1 MENESLEKLAQEIRE
16 LSEFI
21 HLIVQ
26 IIEKCGLK
34 IIYPNTLDD
43 YLAGYVVRVK
53 TQKGIFPITILSG
66 NGERALVSFIK
77 IRDYM
82 SQNSCSGVIVTK
94 EELTPSVKMKVK
106 LHNESNKE
114 NKIYLIF
121 GTKGKELEGKLLEVL
136 R

>member
-1 MENESLEKLAQEIRE
+1 MENESLEKLVQEVQE
-16 LSEFI
+16 LSE
-21 HLIVQ
+21 LISLVIQ
-26 IIEKCGLK
+26 IIERCGLE
-34 IIYPNTLDD
+34 IIPPKTLKDHM
-43 YLAGYVVRVK
+43 AGYIRVK
-53 TQKGIFPITILSG
+53 TQEGIFSITVSSDDC
-66 NGERALVSFIK
+66 ERSLISFLNIK
-77 IRDYM
+77 NYM
-82 SQNSCSGVIVTK
+82 SQNRYSGVIVTK